1 MYVAVPDMDIY
12 TALHCI
18 SVEPWN
24 VAPDL
29 GLNTGGFSGG
39 QVVSGLAVD
48 LGRVQCNHE
57 VKIRYHTIK
66 DEARL
71 APSA

>member
-1 MYVAVPDMDIY
+1 VADPDMDIY
-12 TALHCI
+12 AALHCI
-18 SVEPWN
+18 SVEPWASTLVDSQ
-24 VAPDL
+24 VAEW
-29 GLNTGGFSGG
+29 F
-39 QVVSGLAVD
+39 QVWPWIITCV
-48 LGRVQCNHE
+48 GRVQCNHE